1 VLHLYCTTQAVCQFD
16 SGLQTPAQLLQGNAT
31 TCPLATN
38 TALPAGPPAVTA
50 AALVAAARSSNCSL
64 ARCTTPPH
72 KSGAV
77 SVMLSLDGAA
87 FFGPVSYEYRQQL
100 VPSSSSSS
108 SISPVSGS
116 AAGGTLLRIALEA
129 PEPAAAV
136 DAAAAVWCRFTSS
149 SNKRAATIVVKGAY
163 SSDGSAVLCSTPA
176 WPLSTAAVTP
186 AELRAAVAVSTN
198 EQDFVH
204 AGWYSYLAAAV
215 LTGLTPAHGGVLGGA
230 NLQLFGRNFALE
242 GGLQCVFT
250 PMKAAVAAV
259 REAVAVTSEATWGS
273 PTELACTAPA
283 AVAGDYTVSIRSST
297 TASTS
302 SDITTSNSSTAAA
315 AALVFTYRTLPQV
328 AAVTPAYG
336 PAAGGQWLAVSGTNF
351 RRTGQL
357 ACHFG
362 GPNDVT
368 ASSVPAT
375 WFSSTLVRCL
385 SPAAASPLVGGSV
398 SVSISQGPSER
409 STTSADYT
417 TVPLLQLLS
426 AAPAA
431 GWSAG
436 GGHVELTVGA
446 SPPGVDTAALLPL
459 LRASFGSS
467 STPLLLNSSGDS
479 ASTSNSSAVAAL
491 KLGSA
496 ADSFDSSTSGD
507 LAAVSAA
514 AAVSVGALVPQLTAA
529 QGAAVGLSLTW
540 GEGGPAASN
549 TLPFSVL
556 APIVVHSVTPT
567 AGASAGGTTVRLTGE
582 NFIAPLRCA
591 FGAANSTT
599 TAVTVAAVVVSSSS
613 VVCVTPAYPVG
624 VAPVTV
630 VTGEGL
636 QAWSSLASYEFG
648 STAVALSAQ
657 PAVGPERGGTVVS
670 VRLVSCLRKL
680 CSVQSPLCTWWK
692 IATYRHVVAAVRAV

>member
-1 VLHLYCTTQAVCQFD
+1 
-16 SGLQTPAQLLQGNAT
+16 
-31 TCPLATN
+31 
-38 TALPAGPPAVTA
+38 
-50 AALVAAARSSNCSL
+50 
-64 ARCTTPPH
+64 
-72 KSGAV
+72 
-77 SVMLSLDGAA
+77 MLSLDGAA

-108 SISPVSGS
+108 SISPASGS
-116 AAGGTLLRIALEA
+116 AAGGTPLRIALETS
-129 PEPAAAV
+129 EPAAATV
-136 DAAAAVWCRFTSS
+136 EAAAAVWCRFTSS
-149 SNKRAATIVVKGAY
+149 SNKRAAPIVVKGAY

-176 WPLSTAAVTP
+176 WPLSTAAATP
-186 AELRAAVAVSTN
+186 AELRAAVGVSTN

-204 AGWYSYLAAAV
+204 AGCYFYLAAAV

-250 PMKAAVAAV
+250 PIKAAVAAA
-259 REAVAVTSEATWGS
+259 REAVAVTSEASWVS
-273 PTELACTAPA
+273 PTELACTAPP
-283 AVAGDYTVSIRSST
+283 AVAGDYTVSINSST
-297 TASTS
+297 TATS
-302 SDITTSNSSTAAA
+302 SDTTAATSSSSTAAA
-315 AALVFTYRTLPQV
+315 AAPVFTYRTLPQV

-385 SPAAASPLVGGSV
+385 SPAAAAPLVGGSV

-431 GWSAG
+431 GWSVG
-436 GGHVELTVGA
+436 GGRVDLTVGA
-446 SPPGVDTAALLPL
+446 SPSGVDTAALLPL
-459 LRASFGSS
+459 LSARFGSAS
-467 STPLLLNSSGDS
+467 APLLLSSSADS
-479 ASTSNSSAVAAL
+479 ASASSRSGSSTAAL

-496 ADSFDSSTSGD
+496 ADSLNSSGD

-514 AAVSVGALVPQLTAA
+514 AAVNVGALVPQLTTA

-549 TLPFSVL
+549 TLPFSML

-582 NFIAPLRCA
+582 NFVAPLRCA
-591 FGAANSTT
+591 FGAANSTAA
-599 TAVTVAAVVVSSSS
+599 AVTVAAVVVSSSA
-613 VVCVTPAYPVG
+613 VVCVTPPYPIG
-624 VAPVTV
+624 VTPVTV

-648 STAVALSAQ
+648 SAAVALSAQ
-657 PAVGPERGGTVVS
+657 PAVGPERGGTVVT
-670 VRLVSCLRKL
+670 VRYVCGLRL
-680 CSVQSPLCTWWK
+680 CNVG
-692 IATYRHVVAAVRAV
+692 

>member
-1 VLHLYCTTQAVCQFD
+1 VLCFSVLHKQAVCQFD

-72 KSGAV
+72 KTGSV

-100 VPSSSSSS
+100 VPSSSSSN

-116 AAGGTLLRIALEA
+116 ATGGTLLRIALET
-129 PEPAAAV
+129 PAAA
-136 DAAAAVWCRFTSS
+136 AAATAGAVVWCRFASS
-149 SNKRAATIVVKGAY
+149 SNKRAAPIVVKGAY
-163 SSDGSAVLCSTPA
+163 SSDGSAVLCLSPA
-176 WPLSTAAVTP
+176 WPLSTAATP

-250 PMKAAVAAV
+250 PTKAAVAAV
-259 REAVAVTSEATWGS
+259 REAVAVTSEATWVS
-273 PTELACTAPA
+273 PTELACTAPP
-283 AVAGDYTVSIRSST
+283 AVAGDYTVSVSSST
-297 TASTS
+297 TAASSNTTATS
-302 SDITTSNSSTAAA
+302 SSSTVA

-336 PAAGGQWLAVSGTNF
+336 PAAGGQWLTVTGTNF

-385 SPAAASPLVGGSV
+385 SPGVAAPLVGGSV

-409 STTSADYT
+409 STTGADYT

-426 AAPAA
+426 AAPTA

-436 GGHVELTVGA
+436 GGRVELTVGA

-459 LRASFGSS
+459 LRASFGSAS
-467 STPLLLNSSGDS
+467 VPLLSS
-479 ASTSNSSAVAAL
+479 SSADAASSSSRSGTAAL

-496 ADSFDSSTSGD
+496 ADSFDSSGD

-556 APIVVHSVTPT
+556 APIVVHSVAPT

-582 NFIAPLRCA
+582 NFVAPLRCA
-591 FGAANSTT
+591 FGATNSTT
-599 TAVTVAAVVVSSSS
+599 AAVTVAAVVVSSSA
-613 VVCVTPAYPVG
+613 VVCVTPAFPVG

-636 QAWSSLASYEFG
+636 QAWSSLASCEFG

-670 VRLVSCLRKL
+670 VR
-680 CSVQSPLCTWWK
+680 
-692 IATYRHVVAAVRAV
+692 